1 MEDPSD
7 TCNPFLCL
15 HVTPMW
21 RHTFPCVLVCG
32 LDTSVAV
39 ACRFSSPLNSIS
51 EAFLQQIDEIYV
63 DQKSSHF
70 RRPKVPTSLSLSL
83 SLSLSTVLLLTF
95 CCRSSQLITEAEI
108 KPTTDVCYSD
118 DEELPASIFGRE
130 KGLFFCYNESIF
142 NDTLLGEEEQDSTD
156 QEHLSKVDESLVTEL
171 PHSSPLEDQ
180 SNPGLEND
188 DSPVSDVIRTSSSPT
203 PIICGSVEDEDCV
216 GDAFHNN
223 EKEEE
228 EEQNEESSKK
238 QKLLIVAQTHPG
250 SKKFQLEEH
259 TSGGSLTSESTSKSS
274 MEWRSST
281 NIRDSETEC
290 PFSSSSRRSSSNW
303 EKYTWFRK
311 YDEDMTFFDRI
322 SAQKLT
328 ETESFRS
335 MKYQPK
341 SVSRR
346 IVHKFTTHKKKG
358 NRDPYQELESAYVA
372 QICLAWEALN
382 WNYNHFLQWSAKGSN
397 SERASCT
404 AWMAQQF
411 QQFQVLL
418 QRFIENEPY
427 ERGRRPQVFART
439 RISSPKLLLVPEF
452 RDSKADEG
460 KEEMISSTEF
470 SAILEDAIRTFMNF
484 LKADKENPCQILKA
498 FIKRKSSSVDPNLRR
513 LLKRAN
519 KKKKMRLKDLLKSRR
534 CLKKNRLKGEEEMEI
549 LMGLIDMKIV
559 SRTLRMHEI
568 SHEQLHWCEEKM
580 TKVRVCDGKIQR
592 DSSPLFFPVQ

>member
-1 MEDPSD
+1 MNDRSHP
-7 TCNPFLCL
+7 PAFLRVIGLEAPGEPVSLSCHGRTPKGESLMFLL
-15 HVTPMW
+15 HVC
-21 RHTFPCVLVCG
+21 TFLG
-32 LDTSVAV
+32 
-39 ACRFSSPLNSIS
+39 F
-51 EAFLQQIDEIYV
+51 
-63 DQKSSHF
+63 
-70 RRPKVPTSLSLSL
+70 
-83 SLSLSTVLLLTF
+83 LLLLLHLISFLLTKLFTF
-95 CCRSSQLITEAEI
+95 LLEGAATSGDQRSSQPIAEAEI
-108 KPTTDVCYSD
+108 KPTSDACYSD
-118 DEELPASIFGRE
+118 DEELAADIFGGE
-130 KGLFFCYNESIF
+130 EGLLFFYNESIF
-142 NDTLLGEEEQDSTD
+142 DDTLLVEEEKDSSD
-156 QEHLSKVDESLVTEL
+156 QEHLLRVDESFVTESL
-171 PHSSPLEDQ
+171 HGSPLEDQ

-188 DSPVSDVIRTSSSPT
+188 DSPVSDVIRTSSSP
-203 PIICGSVEDEDCV
+203 PIICGSVKDEDCV

-223 EKEEE
+223 EKEE

-238 QKLLIVAQTHPG
+238 QKLLIVAQTHPE
-250 SKKFQLEEH
+250 SKKFQLEER

-281 NIRDSETEC
+281 NLRDSETEC

-303 EKYTWFRK
+303 ETYTWFRK

-335 MKYQPK
+335 MKYQPE

-346 IVHKFTTHKKKG
+346 IVHKFTTQKKKKKKKKKG

-372 QICLAWEALN
+372 HICLAWEALN
-382 WNYNHFLQWSAKGSN
+382 WNYNHFRQWSAKGSN

-427 ERGRRPQVFART
+427 ERGRRPQVFGRT

-452 RDSKADEG
+452 RDSEADEG

-470 SAILEDAIRTFMNF
+470 SGILEDAIRTFMDF
-484 LKADKENPCQILKA
+484 LKADKENPCQMLKA
-498 FIKRKSSSVDPNLRR
+498 FIKRKSSSVDPNLLR

-519 KKKKMRLKDLLKSRR
+519 KKKKMRLKDLLTPRR
-534 CLKKNRLKGEEEMEI
+534 CLKKKRLKGEEEVAI

-568 SHEQLHWCEEKM
+568 SREQLHWCEEKM
-580 TKVRVCDGKIQR
+580 AKVRVCDGKIQR
-592 DSSPLFFPVQ
+592 DSSPLFFPLQ

>member
-1 MEDPSD
+1 MNDCSHPPALLRVIALEAPGEPVSHSCHGR
-7 TCNPFLCL
+7 TPKGESLMCLL
-15 HVTPMW
+15 HVC
-21 RHTFPCVLVCG
+21 TFVG
-32 LDTSVAV
+32 
-39 ACRFSSPLNSIS
+39 F
-51 EAFLQQIDEIYV
+51 
-63 DQKSSHF
+63 
-70 RRPKVPTSLSLSL
+70 
-83 SLSLSTVLLLTF
+83 LLL
-95 CCRSSQLITEAEI
+95 L
-108 KPTTDVCYSD
+108 PTTDVCYSD
-118 DEELPASIFGRE
+118 DEELAGSIFGRE
-130 KGLFFCYNESIF
+130 EGLFFFYNESIF
-142 NDTLLGEEEQDSTD
+142 DDTLLVEEEQDSSD
-156 QEHLSKVDESLVTEL
+156 QEHHSKVDESFATES

-188 DSPVSDVIRTSSSPT
+188 DSPVSDVIRTSSSPP
-203 PIICGSVEDEDCV
+203 PIICGSVEGTSGNATLPCRRTIINSNLSHYLIMRMLITDEDCV

-238 QKLLIVAQTHPG
+238 QKLLI
-250 SKKFQLEEH
+250 
-259 TSGGSLTSESTSKSS
+259 
-274 MEWRSST
+274 
-281 NIRDSETEC
+281 
-290 PFSSSSRRSSSNW
+290 
-303 EKYTWFRK
+303 
-311 YDEDMTFFDRI
+311 
-322 SAQKLT
+322 
-328 ETESFRS
+328 
-335 MKYQPK
+335 YQPK

-346 IVHKFTTHKKKG
+346 IVHKFTTHKKKKKG

-382 WNYNHFLQWSAKGSN
+382 WNYNHFRQWSAKGSN

-452 RDSKADEG
+452 RDSEADEG
-460 KEEMISSTEF
+460 KEEMITSTEF

-484 LKADKENPCQILKA
+484 LKADKENPCQMLKA
-498 FIKRKSSSVDPNLRR
+498 FIKRKSSSVDPNLRH
-513 LLKRAN
+513 
-519 KKKKMRLKDLLKSRR
+519 
-534 CLKKNRLKGEEEMEI
+534 
-549 LMGLIDMKIV
+549 MKIV

>member
-7 TCNPFLCL
+7 TCNPFPCL

-51 EAFLQQIDEIYV
+51 EAFLQQIDEMIYV

-83 SLSLSTVLLLTF
+83 SLSTVLLLTF
-95 CCRSSQLITEAEI
+95 CCRGSQLITEAEI

-156 QEHLSKVDESLVTEL
+156 QEHLSKVDESLVTES
-171 PHSSPLEDQ
+171 PHGSPLEDQ

-303 EKYTWFRK
+303 ETYTWFRK

-346 IVHKFTTHKKKG
+346 IVHKFTTHKKKKG

-382 WNYNHFLQWSAKGSN
+382 WNYNHFRQWSAKGSN

-519 KKKKMRLKDLLKSRR
+519 KKKKMRLKDLLNSRR
-534 CLKKNRLKGEEEMEI
+534 CLKKKRLKGEEEMEI

>member
-1 MEDPSD
+1 M
-7 TCNPFLCL
+7 CLL
-15 HVTPMW
+15 HVC
-21 RHTFPCVLVCG
+21 TFLGFLLLLVHLISFLLTKLFTFLLEG
-32 LDTSVAV
+32 AATSG
-39 ACRFSSPLNSIS
+39 
-51 EAFLQQIDEIYV
+51 
-63 DQKSSHF
+63 DQ
-70 RRPKVPTSLSLSL
+70 RYLRLSLSL
-83 SLSLSTVLLLTF
+83 SLSLYS
-95 CCRSSQLITEAEI
+95 EI

-130 KGLFFCYNESIF
+130 EGLFFFYNESIF
-142 NDTLLGEEEQDSTD
+142 NDTLLGEEEQDSSD
-156 QEHLSKVDESLVTEL
+156 QEHLSKVDESLVTES

-188 DSPVSDVIRTSSSPT
+188 DSPVSD
-203 PIICGSVEDEDCV
+203 
-216 GDAFHNN
+216 
-223 EKEEE
+223 EEE

-281 NIRDSETEC
+281 NIRDSETEEC

-303 EKYTWFRK
+303 ETYTWFRK

-346 IVHKFTTHKKKG
+346 IVHKFTTHKKKKG

-382 WNYNHFLQWSAKGSN
+382 WNYNHFRQWSAKGSN

-534 CLKKNRLKGEEEMEI
+534 CLKKKRLKGEEEMEI